1 MAIDLKTLNSKTSD
15 KLVSKVGRSALE
27 NFFSQDVSF
36 GKKISSKEREIFY
49 KDFSMLLSSGVDF
62 KSAFGILISQQK
74 NKYFVS
80 ILEMLLDK
88 VVKGKRLY
96 NAMEEVGCFSSYE
109 CFSIKIGEET
119 KKLNQVLLELHKFF
133 KRKVKMRKQIIS
145 VITYPAF
152 VFIITIGVL
161 YFMLTYV
168 VPMFKSI
175 FKQFDG
181 ELPELTKKILFL
193 SEKAPYILVSI
204 LFLGVVIYT
213 TNLLLAK
220 NEKYRAL
227 KANISLRIPFFGRL
241 TKAIHL
247 ARFCQFLDLLL
258 SAKTPLTESLEL
270 VRKTTKFY
278 PIENSLKN
286 IRQEVTLGSNFATA
300 LEKHKVYEHKLV
312 SMVKVAEEVNM
323 LDTMFARLAEEYDDE
338 VEYKSKMLGVV
349 LEPLI
354 IIFIGA
360 MVGII
365 MIAMYAPMFD
375 LSNVINK

>member
-1 MAIDLKTLNSKTSD
+1 MAIDLKTLNNDSS
-15 KLVSKVGRSALE
+15 SKVATKNNTLE
-27 NFFSQDVSF
+27 GFLNKDISF
-36 GKKISSKEREIFY
+36 GKKISDKEREVFY

-74 NKYFVS
+74 NKYFKS
-80 ILEMLLDK
+80 ILETLLDR
-88 VVKGKRLY
+88 VIKGKRLY
-96 NAMEEVGCFSSYE
+96 HAMQEVECFSSYE
-109 CFSIKIGEET
+109 FYSVKIGEET

-152 VFIITIGVL
+152 VFVITIGVL

-175 FKQFDG
+175 FVQFDG
-181 ELPELTKKILFL
+181 ELPALTKKILFL
-193 SEKAPYILVSI
+193 SERAPQIFIVFLVLIIVLYGINFAFSDKDGYRDLISKILMK
-204 LFLGVVIYT
+204 T
-213 TNLLLAK
+213 
-220 NEKYRAL
+220 
-227 KANISLRIPFFGRL
+227 PFFGRL
-241 TKAIHL
+241 SKAIHL

-258 SAKTPLTESLEL
+258 SSKTPLTESLDL
-270 VRKTTKFY
+270 VRRTSKFY
-278 PIENSLKN
+278 PIESSLES
-286 IRQEVTLGSNFATA
+286 ISREVTLGSSFASA

-312 SMVKVAEEVNM
+312 SMIKVAEEVNM